1 MAKHLVKNW
10 LGSRGAYNILK
21 RNEALDPWTKY
32 YVTDTDGVTTTYV
45 EYFGENIVHIP
56 TGQLIAVNDV
66 LETEPE
72 NPNPYDRFLVGTDAN
87 GYKVYEYTPIKDSD
101 ELESNEMDFSWKYG
115 VRILS
120 RGLKAYIYYNGKL
133 ITYDDIDAGSF

>member
-10 LGSRGAYNILK
+10 RGSRGAYNILK
-21 RNEALDPWTKY
+21 RNNSLDPWTKY
-32 YVTDTDGVTTTYV
+32 YVKDSDGVTTTYV

-66 LETEPE
+66 LATVPA
-72 NPNPYDRFLVGTDAN
+72 NPNPYDRFLVGTDET

-101 ELESNEMDFSWKYG
+101 ELEAHEMEFSWKYG

-120 RGLKAYIYYNGKL
+120 RGLKAYVYYNGKL
-133 ITYDDIDAGSF
+133 TTYDDGDAGSF